1 MIPLVICFV
10 LTANIFPEMSE
21 YIDLKFKDIP
31 YEANIK
37 MLQAFGFLTFSTY
50 FLDRLCRFAQY
61 KKVVGWFWLSM

>member
-1 MIPLVICFV
+1 M
-10 LTANIFPEMSE
+10 PEMSE

-50 FLDRLCRFAQY
+50 FLDRFCRFAQY
-61 KKVVGWFWLSM
+61 KKMVGWF